1 MTPLLALSAA
11 FGFGVAGVFLKRAL
25 QYVNPFPAAVLSVT
39 FTTAVV
45 WTVTLSTTSLDGL
58 LTLRIVPFV
67 VAGVIAPGLSRLAL
81 FTGIDRVGVARTYAI
96 GATAPLVSV
105 VLAIVALGERPSWRL
120 LIGAAAIVGGGVL
133 LSVGPAG
140 DPSWR
145 RRDLAFA
152 GLAALGFAVRDNVT
166 RYGFRDFTDPVL
178 AAAVSTATSVA
189 IMWTSVAVGA
199 RRELRV
205 EWLGLRLLMCAGVAE
220 GFAYVMMWR
229 ALASGSV
236 AVVSP
241 LTNSHSIFAVVLAA
255 LFLRDL
261 ERVTWRIGVATVLI
275 VAGVMVVLRFGT
287 R

>member
-1 MTPLLALSAA
+1 LTLLALSAA

-58 LTLRIVPFV
+58 FTLRIVPFV

-133 LSVGPAG
+133 LSVRPAG
-140 DPSWR
+140 DRSWR

>member
-1 MTPLLALSAA
+1 LTPLLALSAA

-133 LSVGPAG
+133 LSVRPAG
-140 DPSWR
+140 DRSWR

>member
-11 FGFGVAGVFLKRAL
+11 FGFGVAGVFLKRGL
-25 QYVNPFPAAVLSVT
+25 QYVNPLPAAVLSVT
-39 FTTAVV
+39 FTTVVV
-45 WTVTLSTTSLDGL
+45 WALTLSTTSLDGL
-58 LTLRIVPFV
+58 LTPRILPFV
-67 VAGVIAPGLSRLAL
+67 VAGVIAPGLARLAL
-81 FTGIDRVGVARTYAI
+81 FTGIDRVGVARTYAV
-96 GATAPLVSV
+96 GSTAPLVSV
-105 VLAIVALGERPSWRL
+105 VLAIVFLGERPSWL
-120 LIGAAAIVGGGVL
+120 LMIGAAAIVVGGSL
-133 LSVGPAG
+133 LSKRPPG
-140 DPSWR
+140 DRSWR
-145 RRDLAFA
+145 RRDLVFA
-152 GLAALGFAVRDNVT
+152 GLAAVGFAVRDNVT
-166 RYGFRDFTDPVL
+166 RYGFRDFADPVL

-189 IMWTSVAVGA
+189 IMWSYAVIAA

-205 EWLGLRLLMCAGVAE
+205 EWLGLKLLMCAGVAE

-229 ALASGSV
+229 ALASGTV

-241 LTNSHSIFAVVLAA
+241 LTNSHSIFAVALAA

>member
-1 MTPLLALSAA
+1 M
-11 FGFGVAGVFLKRAL
+11 
-25 QYVNPFPAAVLSVT
+25 
-39 FTTAVV
+39 
-45 WTVTLSTTSLDGL
+45 
-58 LTLRIVPFV
+58 
-67 VAGVIAPGLSRLAL
+67 
-81 FTGIDRVGVARTYAI
+81 
-96 GATAPLVSV
+96 SV

-133 LSVGPAG
+133 LSVRPAG
-140 DPSWR
+140 DRSWR